1 MEPLIRVQNLM
12 KIYNPGE
19 NEVRALDDVSLDIGQ
34 GEFVAIIGQS
44 GSGKSTFMNMLGCLD
59 VPTSGHY
66 FLNGKDVS
74 SLSDDELS
82 EIRNQEIGFIFQ
94 GFNLIQNLTALE
106 NVELPLI
113 YRNVPAAE
121 RRRLSEES
129 LKRVGLEK
137 RMDHKPTEM
146 SGGQQQR
153 VAIARALVN
162 EPKVLLLDEPLGA
175 LDAKLRKDMQIE
187 LKKIQKEVGI
197 TFVFVT
203 HDQEEALSMSDTIVV
218 LNDGVIQQIGTP
230 MDIYNE
236 PENRFV
242 ANFIGESNIIEGNM
256 LKDCLVKFDDIEW
269 ECVDKGF
276 KDNEEIE
283 VVLRPEDMDI
293 VKPEEAQLV
302 GTIISKVFMGV
313 HYEYLVET
321 KYRNYKVHTTD
332 DYEVGLKVGMTI
344 DPFDIQVM
352 YKMDY

>member
-1 MEPLIRVQNLM
+1 MIKVNHLSKKFGNL
-12 KIYNPGE
+12 
-19 NEVRALDDVSLDIGQ
+19 EVLKDINLDINE
-34 GEFVAIIGQS
+34 GEVVCIIGPS
-44 GSGKSTFMNMLGCLD
+44 GSGKSTFLRCINQLERPTGGTVQYEGKNLLD
-59 VPTSGHY
+59 K
-66 FLNGKDVS
+66 NCD
-74 SLSDDELS
+74 
-82 EIRNQEIGFIFQ
+82 IRKFREEVGMVFQ
-94 GFNLIQNLTALE
+94 KFNLFPLKTVVQNVMMAPILTKHMNKEEAHAKALE
-106 NVELPLI
+106 LLD
-113 YRNVPAAE
+113 
-121 RRRLSEES
+121 
-129 LKRVGLEK
+129 KVGLK
-137 RMDHKPTEM
+137 DKADVYPSTL